1 MTTTINFDKKQ
12 FAAFKKEAVPFMDF
26 IKSNRKNKY
35 FNLQLVV
42 FEVSFDYLCISIAND
57 DYETSFTTRTP
68 QISGG
73 PTKFAI
79 DLDDF
84 ANFLK
89 CKDEI
94 SIQKDGDKIT
104 INNGDVNI
112 DVQDMSLD
120 LQEFP
125 WDKSEPKSFVV
136 SNANMVFNN
145 LDKFV
150 IKDDF
155 RPAMKGTFFNL
166 TDGVL
171 KTCTTDAFK
180 LIHTIQ
186 ENVDGDNTQLIMP
199 LGIIKSV
206 QKVLKTDFKGEV
218 VCIVYKEMVTVSI
231 GDYFFT
237 SKVIDAN
244 YPDYTVVIP
253 SRTDFA
259 VQLNKKS
266 LISAIKRIS
275 PSIAKSKK
283 LTSFTFYKDKLV
295 IFGWDN
301 AFKKKA
307 FAEITVQGVKTFN
320 EGSEGN
326 GTWTE
331 GEMSYLNIGFNYE
344 HILDIL
350 NTVVGKT
357 VTINLTSPSH
367 AALFWT
373 PEDGIQQPILLT
385 PMMLKD
391 NDNEIPNPKAATD
404 EQIET
409 FINAV
414 NEENKGSILL
424 DKSFFQTVFNTLPI
438 DERLQFLFWNIPPT
452 FNSGTAK
459 DTVTGFF
466 KENRLSV
473 NQDIKVYVDKIFGGW
488 TLEQVKEFCEAENVD

>member
-1 MTTTINFDKKQ
+1 MTTTINFNKKQ
-12 FAAFKKEAVPFMDF
+12 FTAFKKEAAPFMDF
-26 IKSNRKNKY
+26 IKSNRKSNY
-35 FNLQLVV
+35 FKIQLVV
-42 FEVSFDYLCISIAND
+42 FEVSFDYLCISIAMD
-57 DYETSFTTRTP
+57 GYETSFTTRTP

-84 ANFLK
+84 TNFLK

-104 INNGDVNI
+104 VINGDVNI
-112 DVQDMSLD
+112 DVQDMSLE
-120 LQEFP
+120 LEEFP
-125 WDKSEPKSFVV
+125 WDKSEPKSFAIA
-136 SNANMVFNN
+136 NANTVFNN

-150 IKDDF
+150 IKDDL

-171 KTCTTDAFK
+171 RTCTTDANK
-180 LIHTIQ
+180 MVHTLQ

-218 VCIVYKEMVTVSI
+218 VCIVYKKMVTVSI

-244 YPDYTVVIP
+244 YPDYTVAIP
-253 SRTDFA
+253 SRTNFA
-259 VQLNKKS
+259 VQLNKQS
-266 LISAIKRIS
+266 LISAIERIS

-283 LTSFTFYKDKLV
+283 LTSFTFYKDKLI

-307 FAEITVQGVKTFN
+307 FAEITVQGIKTFN

-331 GEMSYLNIGFNYE
+331 GEMPYLNIGLNYE
-344 HILDIL
+344 HVLDVL
-350 NTVVGKT
+350 NTVVGET
-357 VTINLTSPSH
+357 VTINLISPSH
-367 AALFWT
+367 AVLFST
-373 PEDGIQQPILLT
+373 PEDGIQQPILLMVMWLT
-385 PMMLKD
+385 DKE
-391 NDNEIPNPKAATD
+391 NEIPNPKAATD
-404 EQIET
+404 EQVEA
-409 FINAV
+409 FINAINTE
-414 NEENKGSILL
+414 NEGRIVL

-438 DERLQFLFWNIPPT
+438 DERLQFLFWNVPPI

-466 KENRLSV
+466 KENRLSA

-488 TLEQVKEFCEAENVD
+488 TLEQVKEFCEKENVD